1 MFRRADRGPAEF
13 VCPPQRFAIVCVETA
28 VLPSIQRIPAVKLFS
43 CPACGQRLYFENSR
57 CLACGVEVLYDP
69 DAADFVLLGAD
80 AFACSNADEALCNW
94 RAPGPQAFC
103 RACALN
109 KTIPDL
115 SIEGNRD
122 RWIRVEAAKR
132 RLIYALLSFGLEVR
146 PKQSPDEEA
155 GIAFD
160 FLADPIGGGPGG
172 EKILTGHDNGV
183 ITLNVAEADS
193 VEREQRRIAMG
204 ETYRTLLGHF
214 RHEIGHYY
222 WDRLIRDD
230 PDWLARFRSLFGDDT
245 ADYQQALE
253 AHYANPPVPGWQ
265 ENHITAY
272 AASHPWEDWAETWA
286 HYLHIV
292 DTLEMADALGMS
304 ISAMETKEE
313 HLHTPDA
320 AASPDSFDRTLKRWI
335 VLSNA
340 SNSINRCMGLPDLYP
355 FVISPNVAAK
365 LAFVDQLLAGH
376 SA

>member
-1 MFRRADRGPAEF
+1 M
-13 VCPPQRFAIVCVETA
+13 
-28 VLPSIQRIPAVKLFS
+28 KLFS

-57 CLACGVEVLYDP
+57 CLACNAEVLYDP
-69 DAADFVLLGAD
+69 DAADFVLLGGT

-103 RACALN
+103 RACVLN

-115 SIEGNRD
+115 SIEGNRG

-132 RLIYALLSFGLEVR
+132 RLIYALLSFGLDVR
-146 PKQSPDEEA
+146 PKLSSDDEA

-172 EKILTGHDNGV
+172 EHILTGHDNGV

-230 PDWLARFRSLFGDDT
+230 PVWLARFRDLFGDET
-245 ADYQQALE
+245 ADYEQALKT
-253 AHYANPPVPGWQ
+253 HYASPPAPGWQ

-304 ISAMETKEE
+304 ISAMETKQED
-313 HLHTPDA
+313 LHTPNADGTETA
-320 AASPDSFDRTLKRWI
+320 PESPFNRTLERWV

-355 FVISPNVAAK
+355 FVISPKVAAK
-365 LAFVDQLLAGH
+365 LAFVDELLCRT
-376 SA
+376 